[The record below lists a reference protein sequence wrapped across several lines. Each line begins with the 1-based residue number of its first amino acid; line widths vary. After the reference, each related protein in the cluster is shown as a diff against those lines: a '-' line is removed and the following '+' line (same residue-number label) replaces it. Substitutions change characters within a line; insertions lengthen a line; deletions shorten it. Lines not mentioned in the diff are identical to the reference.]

1 MWYGVC
7 NMSRQLIFS
16 ALTNSVSMCRQVL
29 QHRLRIAYGLSH
41 FVGSGLTMTTDCE
54 FSLLADEEL
63 PPCTVVGHVGC
74 DCPEPLT
81 VDFFN
86 VFFPVSV
93 SVGRPLKGQLHH
105 LPGLP
110 ELSGAEEGS
119 PQDLALQVR
128 LSRLPR
134 RAPDWKIEEDGAGG
148 LECHAHF
155 PKAAHA
161 QGG

>member
-1 MWYGVC
+1 
-7 NMSRQLIFS
+7 
-16 ALTNSVSMCRQVL
+16 
-29 QHRLRIAYGLSH
+29 
-41 FVGSGLTMTTDCE
+41 MTADCE

-63 PPCTVVGHVGC
+63 SPCTVVGHVGC
-74 DCPEPLT
+74 DYPESLQ

-86 VFFPVSV
+86 GFFPVST

-105 LPGLP
+105 LPRLP
-110 ELSGAEEGS
+110 ELSDAEEGS
-119 PQDLALQVR
+119 PQDLTLQVR
-128 LSRLPR
+128 LSRLSCW
-134 RAPDWKIEEDGAGG
+134 APEWKIEEDGAGG